1 MPRKEK
7 EPTSTADRTANWY
20 RKQFGQLSK
29 GNKSPHYDPVRALL
43 GILCPKDSTS
53 YTCSAMF
60 TATLFIAREWE
71 QPRITD
77 NENMIHT
84 Q

>member
-1 MPRKEK
+1 MPRKER
-7 EPTSTADRTANWY
+7 EPTSTADRIANWCSHY

-29 GNKSPHYDPVRALL
+29 GKKSPHYDPAIALL

-60 TATLFIAREWE
+60 TATLYS
-71 QPRITD
+71 
-77 NENMIHT
+77 
-84 Q
+84 